1 MASSEEYAAWIVKN
15 ADKKG
20 TPEFDIVSKAYQ
32 QTRAQSAGE
41 TAPAPSKPFGQQL
54 NESIA
59 DVPRQIGLTARAGLQ
74 GLGNIVDLVATPI
87 RAVGNLALPASQ
99 QMKPGVG
106 RMLSNSLGLPVPRNS
121 TERVVGDIAETV
133 AGAAAPIAVAGRV
146 AQGTTGV
153 TNAVA
158 RSLAAA
164 PAMQLASAA
173 SAGGAGGYVKETGG
187 NALSQFIASLA
198 AGVATPLAANKIAQ
212 LAGRIGTRTPTYT
225 PDELDVK
232 INSAIAPNG
241 IKVENMA
248 PQVAQGIR
256 DDVAAALKISDDLK
270 PDELRRLADYRLTGL
285 TPTKATLSLKPEDI
299 SQQKNLAKQG
309 INSKD
314 AAAQQLG
321 QTENAN
327 NREIISG
334 MNKLGSPAPA
344 TPAGAGTTISGT
356 LGARDARAQALI
368 SSRYSQAR
376 AANGRSAE
384 LDPEAFV
391 TRANSLI
398 DEALLGD
405 KIPPAVRNILNKKW
419 TDVIKDGKPPAPPVP
434 GAPAPAPATLTVDM
448 AEQFKTSIAGLQR
461 ASSDAA
467 ERKALGYVRQ
477 ALDETPLLPGQDIGQ
492 EAINAFT
499 RARKLNRSYM
509 QIVEKTPALAAVRD
523 GVEPDKFVNTYITGN
538 GKDSTIAAQQA
549 LRSSIKGD
557 PLAVTTVREQII
569 EHLKSRALGRASDEV
584 GNVSQSNFNKALK
597 DIGDE
602 RLAIWFP
609 QKDID
614 QLKALGRVASYEG
627 VQPKGSAVG
636 NSNTGAVLMSNIL
649 DRIAGSAL
657 LSKIP
662 AGGLIQQPVQNISI
676 GIGSKRALNAPAAIA
691 ADTPASVP
699 TNRLRNMPS
708 AVIGV
713 GAAEQDREEKKRL
726 RDFGK

>member
-15 ADKKG
+15 AEKKG

-41 TAPAPSKPFGQQL
+41 SASATPKPFGEQL

-59 DVPRQIGLTARAGLQ
+59 DVPRQLGLTARAGLQ

-173 SAGGAGGYVKETGG
+173 SAGGAGGYVRETGG
-187 NALSQFIASLA
+187 NALSQFLASLA

-232 INSAIAPNG
+232 INAAIAPNG

-344 TPAGAGTTISGT
+344 TPAAAGTKLSGT
-356 LGARDARAQALI
+356 LEARDTRAEKLIGDRYSRARAT
-368 SSRYSQAR
+368 
-376 AANGRSAE
+376 NGRSAQ
-384 LDPEAFV
+384 LDPDEF
-391 TRANSLI
+391 TKKANSLL
-398 DEALLGD
+398 DEALLGG
-405 KIPPAVRNILNKKW
+405 KIPADVRNLLNRKW
-419 TDVIKDGKPPAPPVP
+419 NEVISDGKPPVP
-434 GAPAPAPATLTVDM
+434 GAPVPEPTGLTVDM
-448 AEQFKTSIAGLQR
+448 AEQFKTNIAYLQR
-461 ASSDAA
+461 ASKDPA
-467 ERKALGYVRQ
+467 EKKALGYVRQ

-492 EAINAFT
+492 ESINAFNS
-499 RARKLNRSYM
+499 ARTLNRSYM
-509 QIVEKTPALAAVRD
+509 KIVERTPALQAVRD
-523 GVEPDKFVNTYITGN
+523 GIEPDRFVSKFITGN
-538 GKDSTIAAQQA
+538 GDDASIASQKAF
-549 LRSSIKGD
+549 RSSIKGD

-569 EHLKSRALGRASDEV
+569 EHLKAKALGRASDEV
-584 GNVSQSNFNKALK
+584 GNVSQSAFNKALK

-614 QLKALGRVASYEG
+614 QLKALSRVASYEQ
-627 VQPKGSAVG
+627 VQPHGSAVG

-691 ADTPASVP
+691 ADTPAVVP
-699 TNRLRNMPS
+699 SNRLRNMPS

-713 GAAEQDREEKKRL
+713 GAAEQNREEKKRL

>member
-1 MASSEEYAAWIVKN
+1 MATSEEYAAWIVKN

-32 QTRAQSAGE
+32 QTRAQSVAASE
-41 TAPAPSKPFGQQL
+41 PPAKPFGEQL

-59 DVPRQIGLTARAGLQ
+59 DVPRQLGLTTRAGLQ
-74 GLGNIVDLVATPI
+74 GLGNIVDVVGAPI
-87 RAVGNLALPASQ
+87 RAAGNLMLPASQ
-99 QMKPGVG
+99 QMKPGIG
-106 RMLSNSLGLPVPRNS
+106 RMLSNSLGLPVPRNA
-121 TERVVGDIAETV
+121 TERVVGDIGETV
-133 AGAAAPIAVAGRV
+133 AGAAAPIGIASRV
-146 AQGTTGV
+146 AQGSTGV

-164 PAMQLASAA
+164 PATQLASAA
-173 SAGGAGGYVKETGG
+173 SAGGAGGYVRETGG
-187 NALSQFIASLA
+187 NALSQFIAALG

-212 LAGRIGTRTPTYT
+212 LAGRIGTRAPTYT

-232 INSAIAPNG
+232 INAAIAPNG

-248 PQVAQGIR
+248 PQVAHGIR

-344 TPAGAGTTISGT
+344 TPAGAGTAISET

-368 SSRYSQAR
+368 SARYSQAR

-384 LDPEAFV
+384 LDPDAFV
-391 TRANSLI
+391 KRANSLI
-398 DEALLGD
+398 DDALLGD
-405 KIPPAVRNILNKKW
+405 KIPSSVRNILNKKW
-419 TDVIKDGKPPAPPVP
+419 TQVIDDGKPPVP
-434 GAPAPAPATLTVDM
+434 GAPPPAPAPLTVDM

-461 ASSDAA
+461 ASKDAA

-538 GKDSTIAAQQA
+538 GKDSTISAQQA

-569 EHLKSRALGRASDEV
+569 EHLKAKALGRASDEV
-584 GNVSQSNFNKALK
+584 GNVSQSAFNKALK

-614 QLKALGRVASYEG
+614 QLKALGRVASYEQ
-627 VQPKGSAVG
+627 VQPRGSAVG

-691 ADTPASVP
+691 ADTPAAVP
-699 TNRLRNMPS
+699 SNRLRNMPS

>member
-32 QTRAQSAGE
+32 QTRAQSAGVS
-41 TAPAPSKPFGQQL
+41 APAPSKPFGEQL

-74 GLGNIVDLVATPI
+74 GLGNIVDLVATPV
-87 RAVGNLALPASQ
+87 RAAGNLVLPASQ
-99 QMKPGVG
+99 QMKPGIG
-106 RMLSNSLGLPVPRNS
+106 RMLSNSLGLPVPRNA
-121 TERVVGDIAETV
+121 TERVVGDIGETM
-133 AGAAAPIAVAGRV
+133 AGAAAPIGIASRV
-146 AQGTTGV
+146 AQGSTGV

-164 PAMQLASAA
+164 PATQLASAA
-173 SAGGAGGYVKETGG
+173 SAGGAGGYVRETGG
-187 NALSQFIASLA
+187 NALSQFVA
-198 AGVATPLAANKIAQ
+198 ALGAGIATPLAANKIAQ

-232 INSAIAPNG
+232 INAAIAPNG

-285 TPTKATLSLKPEDI
+285 TPTKATLSLDPAII

-334 MNKLGSPAPA
+334 MNKLGSAAPA
-344 TPAGAGTTISGT
+344 TLAGAGTTISGT

-384 LDPEAFV
+384 LDPDAFV

-405 KIPPAVRNILNKKW
+405 KIPAAVRNILNKKW
-419 TDVIKDGKPPAPPVP
+419 TQVINDGKLPVP
-434 GAPAPAPATLTVDM
+434 GAPAPAAAPLTVDM

-557 PLAVTTVREQII
+557 PLAITTVREQII
-569 EHLKSRALGRASDEV
+569 EHLKSRALGRASDEI
-584 GNVSQSNFNKALK
+584 GNVSQSAFNKALK

-614 QLKALGRVASYEG
+614 QLKALGRVASYEQ
-627 VQPKGSAVG
+627 VQPRGSAVG

-691 ADTPASVP
+691 ADTPAAVP
-699 TNRLRNMPS
+699 SNRLRNMPS

-713 GAAEQDREEKKRL
+713 GAAEQDREDKKRL

>member
-41 TAPAPSKPFGQQL
+41 TTPAPSKPFGEQL

-87 RAVGNLALPASQ
+87 RAAGNLVLPPSQ
-99 QMKPGVG
+99 QMKPGIG
-106 RMLSNSLGLPVPRNS
+106 RMLSNSLGLPVPRNA
-121 TERVVGDIAETV
+121 TERVVGDIGETM
-133 AGAAAPIAVAGRV
+133 AGAAAPIGIASRV
-146 AQGTTGV
+146 AQGSTGV

-164 PAMQLASAA
+164 PATQLASAA
-173 SAGGAGGYVKETGG
+173 SAGGAGGYVRETGG
-187 NALSQFIASLA
+187 NALSQFVA
-198 AGVATPLAANKIAQ
+198 ALGAGIATPLAANKIAQ

-232 INSAIAPNG
+232 INAAIAPNG

-285 TPTKATLSLKPEDI
+285 TPTKATLSLDPAII

-314 AAAQQLG
+314 VAAQQLG

-334 MNKLGSPAPA
+334 MNRLGSPSPA
-344 TPAGAGTTISGT
+344 TPAGAGTVISGT

-368 SSRYSQAR
+368 SARYSQAR

-384 LDPEAFV
+384 LDPDAFV

-419 TDVIKDGKPPAPPVP
+419 TQVINDGKPPVP
-434 GAPAPAPATLTVDM
+434 GAPAPAATPLTVDM

-461 ASSDAA
+461 ASTDAA

-477 ALDETPLLPGQDIGQ
+477 ALDEAPLLPGQDIGQ

-538 GKDSTIAAQQA
+538 GKDSTIAAQKA

-569 EHLKSRALGRASDEV
+569 EHLKAKALGRASDEV
-584 GNVSQSNFNKALK
+584 GNVSQSAFNKALK

-614 QLKALGRVASYEG
+614 QLKALGRVASYEQ
-627 VQPKGSAVG
+627 VQPRGSAVG

-691 ADTPASVP
+691 ADMPASVP
-699 TNRLRNMPS
+699 GNRLRNMPS
-708 AVIGV
+708 AIIGV
-713 GAAEQDREEKKRL
+713 GAAEQDREEKNRL
-726 RDFGK
+726 RDFGR

>member
-1 MASSEEYAAWIVKN
+1 MATSEEYAAWIVKN

-20 TPEFDIVSKAYQ
+20 TPEFDIVSRAYQ

-41 TAPAPSKPFGQQL
+41 TAAAPSKPFGEQL

-74 GLGNIVDLVATPI
+74 GLGNIVDLVGAPI
-87 RAVGNLALPASQ
+87 RAAGNLVLPANQ
-99 QMKPGVG
+99 QMKPGIG
-106 RMLSNSLGLPVPRNS
+106 RMLSNSLGLPVPRNA
-121 TERVVGDIAETV
+121 TERVVGDIGETM
-133 AGAAAPIAVAGRV
+133 AGAAAPIGIASRV
-146 AQGTTGV
+146 AQGSTGV

-164 PAMQLASAA
+164 PATQLASAA
-173 SAGGAGGYVKETGG
+173 SAGGAGGYVRETGG
-187 NALSQFIASLA
+187 NALSQFVA
-198 AGVATPLAANKIAQ
+198 ALGAGIATPLAANKIAQ

-232 INSAIAPNG
+232 INAAIAPNG

-334 MNKLGSPAPA
+334 MNRLGSAAPA
-344 TPAGAGTTISGT
+344 TPAGAGEALSGT

-368 SSRYSQAR
+368 SARYSQAR

-384 LDPEAFV
+384 LDPDAFV

-419 TDVIKDGKPPAPPVP
+419 TQVINDGKPPVP
-434 GAPAPAPATLTVDM
+434 GAPAPSATPLTVDM

-538 GKDSTIAAQQA
+538 GKDSTIAAQKA

-569 EHLKSRALGRASDEV
+569 EHLKAKALGRASDEV
-584 GNVSQSNFNKALK
+584 GNVSQSTFNKALK

-614 QLKALGRVASYEG
+614 QLKALGRVASYEQ
-627 VQPKGSAVG
+627 VQPRGSAVG

-699 TNRLRNMPS
+699 GNRLRNMPS
-708 AVIGV
+708 AIIGV
-713 GAAEQDREEKKRL
+713 GAAEQDREEKNRL
-726 RDFGK
+726 RDFGR